1 MINISEETKSF
12 IDCVNLFGH
21 VFNPFFV
28 DENNKLLI
36 HLDSVINKY
45 NYNDKVIVEAIFL
58 MYKKFESQDVKADIE
73 VRVMLKVRSNF
84 SFQKKLK
91 EPIRGKSVDYT
102 INFTIDFNYNKHNDI
117 YYVFDLKFILI
128 NEDRPSF
135 PTEEEVKLYVIG
147 RYAYLCI
154 NAMVALA
161 KEKIKTREELDK
173 AMKFFRRF
181 INEDL

>member
-1 MINISEETKSF
+1 MDNKYCLISDSEEIILQEETFTYWAFS
-12 IDCVNLFGH
+12 D
-21 VFNPFFV
+21 
-28 DENNKLLI
+28 
-36 HLDSVINKY
+36 
-45 NYNDKVIVEAIFL
+45 
-58 MYKKFESQDVKADIE
+58 
-73 VRVMLKVRSNF
+73 MLKVRSNF

-102 INFTIDFNYNKHNDI
+102 INFTINFNYNKYSNI
-117 YYVFDLKFILI
+117 SYIFDLKFILI

-135 PTEEEVKLYVIG
+135 PTEEEVKLYVSG

-161 KEKIKTREELDK
+161 REKIKIKEELNE

-181 INEDL
+181 INEDR

>member
-1 MINISEETKSF
+1 MDNKYCLMCENEEIILQEETFTYWAS
-12 IDCVNLFGH
+12 
-21 VFNPFFV
+21 
-28 DENNKLLI
+28 
-36 HLDSVINKY
+36 S
-45 NYNDKVIVEAIFL
+45 
-58 MYKKFESQDVKADIE
+58 DI
-73 VRVMLKVRSNF
+73 LKVRSNF
-84 SFQKKLK
+84 SFKKKLK

-154 NAMVALA
+154 NTMVALA

-173 AMKFFRRF
+173 AMKFFRRC

>member
-1 MINISEETKSF
+1 MDNKYCLVRENEEIILQEETFTYWASS
-12 IDCVNLFGH
+12 D
-21 VFNPFFV
+21 
-28 DENNKLLI
+28 
-36 HLDSVINKY
+36 
-45 NYNDKVIVEAIFL
+45 
-58 MYKKFESQDVKADIE
+58 
-73 VRVMLKVRSNF
+73 MLKVRSNF

-91 EPIRGKSVDYT
+91 EPIRGKSVDHT

-147 RYAYLCI
+147 RYGYFCI

-161 KEKIKTREELDK
+161 RERIKTREELDK
-173 AMKFFRRF
+173 AMKFFKRF
-181 INEDL
+181 INED

>member
-1 MINISEETKSF
+1 M
-12 IDCVNLFGH
+12 D
-21 VFNPFFV
+21 
-28 DENNKLLI
+28 
-36 HLDSVINKY
+36 NKY
-45 NYNDKVIVEAIFL
+45 CL
-58 MYKKFESQDVKADIE
+58 
-73 VRVMLKVRSNF
+73 VRENEKIILQEKTFTYWASSDMLKVRSNF

-91 EPIRGKSVDYT
+91 EPIRGNSVDYT

-147 RYAYLCI
+147 RYGYFCI

-161 KEKIKTREELDK
+161 RERIKTREELDK
-173 AMKFFRRF
+173 AMKFFKRF

>member
-1 MINISEETKSF
+1 MDNKYCLMCENEEIILQEETFTYWAS
-12 IDCVNLFGH
+12 
-21 VFNPFFV
+21 
-28 DENNKLLI
+28 
-36 HLDSVINKY
+36 S
-45 NYNDKVIVEAIFL
+45 
-58 MYKKFESQDVKADIE
+58 DI
-73 VRVMLKVRSNF
+73 LKVRSNF
-84 SFQKKLK
+84 SFEKKLK

-135 PTEEEVKLYVIG
+135 PTEEEVKLYVSG
-147 RYAYLCI
+147 RYIYLCI

-161 KEKIKTREELDK
+161 KERIKTREELNE

-181 INEDL
+181 INEKL

>member
-1 MINISEETKSF
+1 MDNKYCLMRENEEIILQEETFTYWASS
-12 IDCVNLFGH
+12 D
-21 VFNPFFV
+21 
-28 DENNKLLI
+28 
-36 HLDSVINKY
+36 
-45 NYNDKVIVEAIFL
+45 
-58 MYKKFESQDVKADIE
+58 
-73 VRVMLKVRSNF
+73 MLKVRSNF
-84 SFQKKLK
+84 SFEKKLI
-91 EPIRGKSVDYT
+91 EPIRGKFVDYT

-161 KEKIKTREELDK
+161 KERIKTREELDK
-173 AMKFFRRF
+173 AMKFFKRF

>member
-1 MINISEETKSF
+1 MDNKYCLVSDSEEIILQEKTFTYWASS
-12 IDCVNLFGH
+12 D
-21 VFNPFFV
+21 
-28 DENNKLLI
+28 
-36 HLDSVINKY
+36 
-45 NYNDKVIVEAIFL
+45 
-58 MYKKFESQDVKADIE
+58 
-73 VRVMLKVRSNF
+73 MLKVRSNF
-84 SFQKKLK
+84 SFEKKLR

-102 INFTIDFNYNKHNDI
+102 INFTIDFNYNKRSNI
-117 YYVFDLKFILI
+117 SYIFDLKFILI

-161 KEKIKTREELDK
+161 KERIKTREELDK

-181 INEDL
+181 INEDR

>member
-1 MINISEETKSF
+1 MDNKYCLMCENEEIILQEETFTYWASS
-12 IDCVNLFGH
+12 D
-21 VFNPFFV
+21 
-28 DENNKLLI
+28 
-36 HLDSVINKY
+36 
-45 NYNDKVIVEAIFL
+45 
-58 MYKKFESQDVKADIE
+58 
-73 VRVMLKVRSNF
+73 MLKVRSNF
-84 SFQKKLK
+84 SFQKKLR

-135 PTEEEVKLYVIG
+135 PTEEEVKSYVIS
-147 RYAYLCI
+147 RYGYLCI

-161 KEKIKTREELDK
+161 KERIKTKEELDK
-173 AMKFFRRF
+173 AMKFFKRF

>member
-1 MINISEETKSF
+1 MDNKYCLVSDSEEIILQEETFTYWASS
-12 IDCVNLFGH
+12 D
-21 VFNPFFV
+21 
-28 DENNKLLI
+28 
-36 HLDSVINKY
+36 
-45 NYNDKVIVEAIFL
+45 
-58 MYKKFESQDVKADIE
+58 
-73 VRVMLKVRSNF
+73 MLKVRSNF
-84 SFQKKLK
+84 SFEKKLK

-154 NAMVALA
+154 NAMIALA
-161 KEKIKTREELDK
+161 KERIKTREELDK

>member
-1 MINISEETKSF
+1 MNNKYCLMCDSEEIILQEETFTYWASS
-12 IDCVNLFGH
+12 D
-21 VFNPFFV
+21 
-28 DENNKLLI
+28 
-36 HLDSVINKY
+36 
-45 NYNDKVIVEAIFL
+45 
-58 MYKKFESQDVKADIE
+58 
-73 VRVMLKVRSNF
+73 MLKVRCNF

-102 INFTIDFNYNKHNDI
+102 INFTIHFNYNKRSDI
-117 YYVFDLKFILI
+117 SYIFDLKFILI

-135 PTEEEVKLYVIG
+135 PTEEEVKLYVSG

-161 KEKIKTREELDK
+161 RERIKTREELDK

>member
-1 MINISEETKSF
+1 MDNKYCLVSDNEKIILQEETFTYWVSS
-12 IDCVNLFGH
+12 D
-21 VFNPFFV
+21 
-28 DENNKLLI
+28 
-36 HLDSVINKY
+36 
-45 NYNDKVIVEAIFL
+45 
-58 MYKKFESQDVKADIE
+58 
-73 VRVMLKVRSNF
+73 MLRVRSNF
-84 SFQKKLK
+84 ALQKQRR

-102 INFTIDFNYNKHNDI
+102 INFTIDFNYNKHSDI
-117 YYVFDLKFILI
+117 SYIFDLKFILI

-147 RYAYLCI
+147 RYGYFCI

-161 KEKIKTREELDK
+161 KERIKTKEESNE

>member
-1 MINISEETKSF
+1 MDNKYCLMCENEEIILQEETFTYWASS
-12 IDCVNLFGH
+12 D
-21 VFNPFFV
+21 
-28 DENNKLLI
+28 
-36 HLDSVINKY
+36 
-45 NYNDKVIVEAIFL
+45 
-58 MYKKFESQDVKADIE
+58 
-73 VRVMLKVRSNF
+73 MLKIRSNF

-102 INFTIDFNYNKHNDI
+102 VNFVIDFNCNKYI
-117 YYVFDLKFILI
+117 GISYIFDLKFILI
-128 NEDRPSF
+128 NKDRPSF

-161 KEKIKTREELDK
+161 KERIKTKEELDK
-173 AMKFFRRF
+173 AMKFFRKF

>member
-1 MINISEETKSF
+1 MDNKYCLVSDSEEIILQEETFTYWASS
-12 IDCVNLFGH
+12 D
-21 VFNPFFV
+21 
-28 DENNKLLI
+28 
-36 HLDSVINKY
+36 
-45 NYNDKVIVEAIFL
+45 
-58 MYKKFESQDVKADIE
+58 
-73 VRVMLKVRSNF
+73 MLKVRSNF
-84 SFQKKLK
+84 SFEKKLK

-154 NAMVALA
+154 NAMIALA
-161 KEKIKTREELDK
+161 KERIKTREELDK

-181 INEDL
+181 INENR

>member
-1 MINISEETKSF
+1 MDNKYCLMCENEEIILQEETFTYWASS
-12 IDCVNLFGH
+12 D
-21 VFNPFFV
+21 
-28 DENNKLLI
+28 
-36 HLDSVINKY
+36 
-45 NYNDKVIVEAIFL
+45 
-58 MYKKFESQDVKADIE
+58 
-73 VRVMLKVRSNF
+73 MLKIRSNF

-102 INFTIDFNYNKHNDI
+102 VNFVIDFNCNKYI
-117 YYVFDLKFILI
+117 GISYIFDLKFILI
-128 NEDRPSF
+128 NKDRPSF

-161 KEKIKTREELDK
+161 RERIRIREELNE

-181 INEDL
+181 INEK

>member
-1 MINISEETKSF
+1 MDNKYCLMCENEEIILQEETFTYWASS
-12 IDCVNLFGH
+12 D
-21 VFNPFFV
+21 
-28 DENNKLLI
+28 
-36 HLDSVINKY
+36 
-45 NYNDKVIVEAIFL
+45 
-58 MYKKFESQDVKADIE
+58 
-73 VRVMLKVRSNF
+73 MLKVRSNF
-84 SFQKKLK
+84 SFEKKLR

-102 INFTIDFNYNKHNDI
+102 INFSIDFNYNKHNDI

-147 RYAYLCI
+147 RYGYFCI

-161 KEKIKTREELDK
+161 RERIKTREELDK

-181 INEDL
+181 INEK